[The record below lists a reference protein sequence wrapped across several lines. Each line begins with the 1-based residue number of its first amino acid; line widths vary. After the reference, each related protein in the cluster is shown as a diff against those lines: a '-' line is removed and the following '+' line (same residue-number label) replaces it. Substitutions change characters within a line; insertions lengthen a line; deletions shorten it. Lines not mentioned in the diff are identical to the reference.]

1 MNAVVDPAGTG
12 PTEEGERL
20 VVGVEDHL
28 RSPLSSDQW
37 RPIAHHTRI
46 GAEERHPAVAK
57 PDVRDLHDR
66 RHAVDQDDL
75 FVGVTVHRTV
85 P

>member
-1 MNAVVDPAGTG
+1 MA
-12 PTEEGERL
+12 
-20 VVGVEDHL
+20 HL
-28 RSPLSSDQW
+28 
-37 RPIAHHTRI
+37 TRI
-46 GAEERHPAVAK
+46 SAEERHPAVAK